1 MFSVGQKVET
11 NDIFAGQ
18 QIRISKE
25 LGKNFPTY
33 ENGTITNIQR
43 IVFRESYVPDMVII
57 TLDSGFHHNADMFKE
72 MV

>member
-1 MFSVGQKVET
+1 MFSIGQKVET

-18 QIRISKE
+18 RIRISKE

-33 ENGTITNIQR
+33 EKGIITNVR
-43 IVFRESYVPDMVII
+43 KIVFRESYVPDMVII
-57 TLDSGFHHNADMFKE
+57 TLDSGFNHNEDMFKE

>member
-11 NDIFAGQ
+11 NARFACQ

-43 IVFRESYVPDMVII
+43 IVFRESYVPDLVII
-57 TLDSGFHHNADMFKE
+57 TLDSNFRHNADMFKE